1 VKGEVASVQ
10 PASPSFDSILE
21 AAQRAIAEKG
31 PGPLTMS
38 AVAVAAG
45 ISRPTLYRW
54 FPTKADLLEAVAARA
69 EHRFDV
75 GLQAVID
82 SHRVPKR
89 RLDAALRYLMTYLDN
104 SLMSDPISVD
114 PAFVLGS
121 LARSIGPHIKSLAR
135 QLDDALLEVPAVRAG
150 NLSREQAAELF
161 LRLAYSHYLVPNAD
175 ADALLATMRD
185 FAGIPSRRARVL
197 TG

>member
-1 VKGEVASVQ
+1 VQ
-10 PASPSFDSILE
+10 TASPSVDSILE
-21 AAQRAIAEKG
+21 AARRAIAEKG

-38 AVAVAAG
+38 AVAAAAG

-54 FPTKADLLEAVAARA
+54 FPTKADLLEAVSALE

-75 GLQAVID
+75 GLQKVID
-82 SHRVPKR
+82 SHRAPKR
-89 RLDAALRYLMTYLDN
+89 RLDAALRYLMGYLDN
-104 SLMSDPISVD
+104 SLMPDPISVD
-114 PAFVLGS
+114 PAFVLDS

-135 QLDDALLEVPAVRAG
+135 QLGDALLEVPAVRAG
-150 NLSREQAAELF
+150 TLSREQAAELF
-161 LRLAYSHYLVPNAD
+161 LRLAYSHFLVPNAD

-185 FAGIPSRRARVL
+185 FAGIPNRRTRAL